1 MDSDQWSV
9 LNPRDL
15 WSWGFAMRSLAFGA
29 VWVLLSRGMAPDS
42 DKTNPASPPD
52 AASPPMQDRG
62 LKWWPFIA
70 ALVAFAAWLV
80 WLGYLAMHSERWR
93 PS

>member
-1 MDSDQWSV
+1 
-9 LNPRDL
+9 
-15 WSWGFAMRSLAFGA
+15 
-29 VWVLLSRGMAPDS
+29 
-42 DKTNPASPPD
+42 
-52 AASPPMQDRG
+52 MQDRG